1 MKKRFFKGGVIAL
14 LVLASGVE
22 GYAQQATLE
31 PKETDVIK
39 IASQANP
46 SIPLT
51 VPPMVEVK
59 MKGGQLKS
67 GRLVAIDS
75 QQITLYSGKTSTIGI
90 ASIDKMLFNGEVI
103 LRGKDKF
110 VIRGNSN
117 QNPPNNNQK
126 IWQEPLINFRMK
138 DPGQAEVTLTSV
150 TNPSELRGIINVLQN
165 SSYVVEAIEFKP
177 SGMIIIKVTPH

>member
-1 MKKRFFKGGVIAL
+1 
-14 LVLASGVE
+14 
-22 GYAQQATLE
+22 
-31 PKETDVIK
+31 
-39 IASQANP
+39 
-46 SIPLT
+46 
-51 VPPMVEVK
+51 
-59 MKGGQLKS
+59 
-67 GRLVAIDS
+67 
-75 QQITLYSGKTSTIGI
+75 
-90 ASIDKMLFNGEVI
+90 MLFNGEVI

-126 IWQEPLINFRMK
+126 VWQEPLINFRMK